1 MNPSDNR
8 PVGIFDSGLG
18 GLTSLKAIRELLP
31 HEDLIF
37 FGDTARVPYGNRTR
51 EELIRFS
58 EQNIRFLQSKNVK
71 AVVVACNTSD
81 AMARAEV
88 SKEFDL
94 PIVGVIDPSARE
106 AADATLTGSVGVIGT
121 HVTVTSGLFNL
132 LIPLYNPLAQVSAVE
147 TPKLVPLV
155 EGGKTHPTDTETV
168 ETLREYLAP
177 FRDGMIDT
185 LVLGCTHYPLLA
197 GIIGGLC
204 RASRWS
210 TPARRRRGSCK
221 RRWPHRAFWP
231 TGRSPARR
239 NTTSA
244 ATPSPSPATAANS
257 SARISPVRSAA
268 RKDERDFC

>member
-1 MNPSDNR
+1 MNSHDNR

-18 GLTSLKAIRELLP
+18 GLTSLKEAKRLMP
-31 HEDLIF
+31 HENFVF

-51 EELIRFS
+51 EELIAFS
-58 EQNIRFLQSKNVK
+58 RQNIRFLRSHDVK
-71 AVVVACNTSD
+71 AVLVACNTSD

-155 EGGKTHPTDTETV
+155 EGGKTHPSDTETV
-168 ETLREYLAP
+168 ETLHEYLAP
-177 FRDGMIDT
+177 FKNGMIDT
-185 LVLGCTHYPLLA
+185 LVLGCTHYPLLMPKILKYLPDGVRVVPQGEYVA
-197 GIIGGLC
+197 ESLQQYLQRHQPIEQRCSRGGGVRYL
-204 RASRWS
+204 
-210 TPARRRRGSCK
+210 
-221 RRWPHRAFWP
+221 
-231 TGRSPARR
+231 
-239 NTTSA
+239 TTENPEKFREQA
-244 ATPSPSPATAANS
+244 Q
-257 SARISPVRSAA
+257 IFLHEPV
-268 RKDERDFC
+268 EVENITLG